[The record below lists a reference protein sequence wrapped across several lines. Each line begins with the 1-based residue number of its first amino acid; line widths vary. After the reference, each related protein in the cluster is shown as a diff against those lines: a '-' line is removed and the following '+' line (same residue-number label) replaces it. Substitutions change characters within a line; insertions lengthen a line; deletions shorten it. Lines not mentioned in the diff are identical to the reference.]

1 MQIILYLIIMVIGA
15 FIGSKGFIPKKI
27 DEKLSSLQTI
37 CLLFLLAV
45 MGYKI
50 GINND
55 ILSNFYRIGFKAFFI
70 AALCITFSII
80 FVKATYGIL
89 GGRDDN

>member
-1 MQIILYLIIMVIGA
+1 MQIILYLIIMIIGA
-15 FIGSKGFIPKKI
+15 FIGSRGFIPKRV
-27 DEKLSSLQTI
+27 DDKLSSLQTF

-55 ILSNFYRIGFKAFFI
+55 ILSNFHKIGFKAFFI

-80 FVKATYGIL
+80 FVKVSYGIL

>member
-1 MQIILYLIIMVIGA
+1 MQIILYLIIMLIGA
-15 FIGSKGFIPKKI
+15 FIGSKGVIPKKI
-27 DEKLSSLQTI
+27 DNKLSSLQTL

-55 ILSNFYRIGFKAFFI
+55 ILSNFYKIGFKAFFI
-70 AALCITFSII
+70 AALCIAFSII

-89 GGRDDN
+89 GGRNDN